1 MTTFSEVVGAGVD
14 DDCALPREKGECKCC
29 VIIIL
34 LNWGDG
40 VAVRVVEE
48 DWMGVTYANDA
59 VLPNKLHQVIANRAL
74 GIALAVCL
82 EIS

>member
-1 MTTFSEVVGAGVD
+1 M
-14 DDCALPREKGECKCC
+14 
-29 VIIIL
+29 
-34 LNWGDG
+34 
-40 VAVRVVEE
+40 AVRVVEE